1 MSENEDDMSTDRP
14 LFNEGLESIDKSAL
28 TKKITMR
35 KDFINNIAGKVL
47 DEFEKQLQNKLTSRE
62 KINYGSRRSKNY
74 ED

>member
-1 MSENEDDMSTDRP
+1 MSENEDDMLTDRP
-14 LFNEGLESIDKSAL
+14 LFNEGLESIDQSAL
-28 TKKITMR
+28 TKKITMK

-47 DEFEKQLQNKLTSRE
+47 DEFEKQLQNKLSSRE